1 MKLKSPAIIAL
12 ALFIGAC
19 STDRSDRSDKSDRST
34 ASAEGKEIT
43 ADLRFSATPY
53 DDVVAEVRT
62 GLMQTYPELRD
73 LITDSRPS
81 YGVLLVTPEQN
92 VDAVNAII
100 EHAKAYG
107 QIPADLR
114 VAPEYN
120 PSNTDGSIRYLSYY
134 LIHEPADLI
143 PVEPVIAT
151 EGRQNGNTVINLQF
165 NGADIDSWETVTRKH
180 IGQPL
185 AIIVNGRVVCAPF
198 IQSTITGGKAEIT
211 GLFDHEL
218 YETLTKKGQ
227 KAAVKH

>member
-1 MKLKSPAIIAL
+1 MMKLKSPAIIAL

-19 STDRSDRSDKSDRST
+19 STDRSDRSDRSL

-53 DDVVAEVRT
+53 DDVMADVRT
-62 GLMQTYPELRD
+62 DLMQTYPELRN

-120 PSNTDGSIRYLSYY
+120 PSNSDGSIRYLSYY

-151 EGRQNGNTVINLQF
+151 EGKKNGNTVISLQF

-185 AIIVNGRVVCAPF
+185 AIIVNGRVVSAP
-198 IQSTITGGKAEIT
+198 IIMDKITGGKAMIT